1 MGKMK
6 SEPKAPRAL
15 NFHRSCHNDYLQLQ
29 SGLVG
34 WLDASVGYTKGLV
47 KPVVRRIIKR
57 LQKKKSQ
64 RNVFGVVVQ
73 ENKHIMVYAI
83 PVMIS

>member
-1 MGKMK
+1 
-6 SEPKAPRAL
+6 
-15 NFHRSCHNDYLQLQ
+15 
-29 SGLVG
+29 
-34 WLDASVGYTKGLV
+34 V